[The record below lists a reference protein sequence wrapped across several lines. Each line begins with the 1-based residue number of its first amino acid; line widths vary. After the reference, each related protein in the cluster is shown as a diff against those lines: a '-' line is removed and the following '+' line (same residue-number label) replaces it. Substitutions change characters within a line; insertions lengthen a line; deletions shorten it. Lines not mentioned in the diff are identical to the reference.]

1 MQRILWFRRDL
12 RVDDNPLLSQE
23 ADVLPIFIFDT
34 NILKN
39 LKSSDRRLTFIFNA
53 VLKLKENL
61 QLRGLDLALFYGN
74 PTDVFEWI
82 LSTGSY
88 HEVCASG
95 DYDAY
100 ARERDRDISLKLP
113 FVYLH
118 DTYIFKPND
127 VLKNDG
133 TPYLVFTPYYKR
145 SQTIFNPE
153 YMSEYFPAYQQK
165 ITFDYGE
172 IHSITAGNHTLLPL
186 SLASLGFETQELS
199 PLQKA
204 PPLEKLSHFSS
215 KLELYSKNRDF
226 FALDGTSALSTDLRF
241 GTISIRTLLRWL
253 TEQKKLNIDTEPFF
267 RQLIFRDFYAM
278 LLAHYPDLAWKNF
291 RYNFNGVE
299 DQEKFHA
306 FTTAQT
312 GVPIIDAGV
321 RQLIDT
327 GEMHNRVR
335 MICGSFFT
343 KNLLLPWQWGERFFA
358 EHLMDYD
365 ASSNILSWQWCAGT
379 GVDPQPYFRIFNP
392 YTQTGKF
399 DKEGTYIKKYL
410 PKLETTPAKYF
421 ADELSL
427 KQYPIAQYPQ
437 PIVDHK
443 TSSKQALD
451 YFRSSVHH

>member
-1 MQRILWFRRDL
+1 MRRILWFRRDL

-23 ADVLPIFIFDT
+23 ADVFPIFIFDT
-34 NILKN
+34 NILGK
-39 LKSSDRRLTFIFNA
+39 LKSNDRRVTFIFNA
-53 VLKLKENL
+53 VLQLKKDL
-61 QLRGLDLALFYGN
+61 RLRGLDLAIFFGK
-74 PTDVFEWI
+74 PADVFDWI
-82 LSTGSY
+82 LNTGSY

-118 DTYIFKPND
+118 DTYIFKPQD

-145 SQTIFNPE
+145 SQTIFKPE
-153 YMSEYFPAYQQK
+153 HMAEYLPANQQK
-165 ITFDYGE
+165 VAFDYDA
-172 IHSITAGNHTLLPL
+172 IHVITASEHTLLPL
-186 SLASLGFETQELS
+186 SLDSLGFEAHELS
-199 PLQKA
+199 EWQKT
-204 PPLEKLSHFSS
+204 PPGEKLSHFAS
-215 KLELYSKNRDF
+215 KLDMYSKNRDF
-226 FALDGTSALSTDLRF
+226 ISMDGTSALSTDLRF
-241 GTISIRTLLRWL
+241 GTLCIRSLLRWL
-253 TEQKKLNIDTEPFF
+253 TLQKQSGINTEPFF

-278 LLAHYPDLAWKNF
+278 LLAHYPHLAWENF
-291 RYNFNGVE
+291 RYNFKGVE
-299 DQEKFHA
+299 DEEKLNA
-306 FTTAQT
+306 FITAQT

-392 YTQTGKF
+392 YTQTAKF
-399 DKEGTYIKKYL
+399 DKEGSYIKKYL
-410 PKLETTPAKYF
+410 PNLQTSPAKFF
-421 ADELSL
+421 ADESLL
-427 KQYPIAQYPQ
+427 KQNAISGYPQ

-451 YFRSSVHH
+451 YFRSSVP